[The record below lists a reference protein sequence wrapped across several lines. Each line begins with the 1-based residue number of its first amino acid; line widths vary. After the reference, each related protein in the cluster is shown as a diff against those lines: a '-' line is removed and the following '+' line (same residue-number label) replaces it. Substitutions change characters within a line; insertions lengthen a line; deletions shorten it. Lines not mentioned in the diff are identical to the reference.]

1 MADAVAAV
9 QFVET
14 SAKDNINVD
23 TAFREITKVNITA
36 RNYSIVVSTGMKN
49 NCFKKTLVLQ
59 FSGCIS
65 ECVSGAVEIL
75 TSLHVHVYW
84 LWYPKK
90 SCK

>member
-36 RNYSIVVSTGMKN
+36 RNYCIVVSTGMKN
-49 NCFKKTLVLQ
+49 NCFKKTVD
-59 FSGCIS
+59 SNS
-65 ECVSGAVEIL
+65 VVVSV
-75 TSLHVHVYW
+75 SVYLERW
-84 LWYPKK
+84 K
-90 SCK
+90 S